1 MSDFLLSPLTW
12 LVIAALA
19 MVLTCA
25 RTRSSRWRRIWP
37 GIAILAA
44 FACTPLCANALLWLA
59 ERHPRIADC
68 GASQADWP
76 IVLLS
81 AGFERPARLVQ
92 DDAALNKE
100 NFERMEAAR
109 QLASADAMSPLYVS
123 GGGPGHIAESAV
135 IADVLVR
142 DGIARDR
149 IHAETR
155 SRTTWENAF
164 ALRGEIIRARLVTS
178 PAHLQRAAIAFD
190 AAGIRACAVASTSGV
205 VAMGGI
211 GYVLPRRTALAKSE
225 QALHELAGRVAYAW
239 RAWRVHAA
247 NNRS

>member
-1 MSDFLLSPLTW
+1 MTDLLLSPLTW
-12 LVIAALA
+12 LSVSALA
-19 MVLTCA
+19 MALFG
-25 RTRSSRWRRIWP
+25 TRIRNIRWRRCWQ

-44 FACTPLCANALLWLA
+44 FACTPLCANTLLRLA
-59 ERHPRIADC
+59 ERHPRIANC
-68 GASQADWP
+68 GLAQTDWP

-123 GGGPGHIAESAV
+123 GGGPGHVAESAV
-135 IADVLVR
+135 IADVLMR

-149 IHAETR
+149 IHTETR

-164 ALRGEIIRARLVTS
+164 ALRGEITRARLVTS
-178 PAHLQRAAIAFD
+178 PAHLQRAAIAFN
-190 AAGIRACAVASTSGV
+190 AAGIQTCAVASASGV
-205 VAMGGI
+205 VAMDGI
-211 GYVLPRRTALAKSE
+211 GYVLPRRTALAKTE
-225 QALHELAGRVAYAW
+225 QALHELVGSVAYAW
-239 RAWRVHAA
+239 RAWRVHAGS
-247 NNRS
+247 NRS